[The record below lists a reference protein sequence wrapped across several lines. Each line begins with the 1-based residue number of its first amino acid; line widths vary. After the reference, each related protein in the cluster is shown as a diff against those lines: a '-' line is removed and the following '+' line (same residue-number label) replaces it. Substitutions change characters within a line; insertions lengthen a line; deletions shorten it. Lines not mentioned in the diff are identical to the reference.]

1 MTMYKKLEQAVRHL
15 HNRNIRYE
23 YKANELT
30 FYTEV
35 NQKIL
40 PLRVVTSGGEILDKW
55 ECEDVEQ
62 AQNYVVQY
70 ADHQFVVNVE
80 LVEELETY
88 DSCEGCDEA
97 EDEIEALR
105 EEIYFLE
112 DQKKRDEDFTDRL
125 NDLRFL
131 VGEKY

>member
-1 MTMYKKLEQAVRHL
+1 MYKKLEQAVRHL

-62 AQNYVVQY
+62 AQGYVVKY
-70 ADHQFVVNVE
+70 SDHQFVINVE
-80 LVEELETY
+80 FVEELETY
-88 DSCEGCDEA
+88 ESCEGCDEA

-112 DQKKRDEDFTDRL
+112 DQKKRDGDYTDRL

-131 VGEKY
+131 VGEKF

>member
-1 MTMYKKLEQAVRHL
+1 MYKKLEQSVRHL
-15 HNRNIRYE
+15 SNRNIRYE
-23 YKANELT
+23 YKSNVLT

-40 PLRVVTSGGEILDKW
+40 PLRVITSGGDILDKW

-62 AQNYVVQY
+62 AQNYVIKYSDQ
-70 ADHQFVVNVE
+70 QFVVNVE
-80 LVEELETY
+80 FVEELETY
-88 DSCEGCDEA
+88 ETCESCEDAEEA
-97 EDEIEALR
+97 IETLR

-112 DQKKRDEDFTDRL
+112 DQKKRDGDYTDRL

-131 VGEKY
+131 VGEKF